1 MKNFFNKIDNF
12 IVNKITLKNVLY
24 LILAIIFINCY
35 NFFVLKY
42 RVNSIDNLFMVFAL
56 NFSTLCWFKFFMS
69 IKNRE

>member
-1 MKNFFNKIDNF
+1 MKDFFKKIDNF

-24 LILAIIFINCY
+24 LILALIFINCY

-42 RVNSIDNLFMVFAL
+42 RVNIIDNLLIVFAL
-56 NFSTLCWFKFFMS
+56 DLSIIFSLKFFTS